1 MLNKGYY
8 QLSFA
13 YSNLYNKAR
22 KEKVMSEEN
31 ENYEV
36 EEPTE
41 AYITTTDNPFNPQ
54 TQFDEWYTY
63 DTTLGY
69 NTLQRLAK
77 MEDYLVKNLKIDDP
91 GLIPD
96 LAMLELVRLDPLKR
110 YTIVHLKKV
119 DYGTVQISDD
129 LRAQLELVKNLK

>member
-1 MLNKGYY
+1 
-8 QLSFA
+8 
-13 YSNLYNKAR
+13 
-22 KEKVMSEEN
+22 MSEEN

-69 NTLQRLAK
+69 KTLQRLAK
-77 MEDYLVKNLKIDDP
+77 MEDYLVKNLKTDDP

-96 LAMLELVRLDPLKR
+96 MAMLELVRLDPLKR
-110 YTIVHLKKV
+110 YTILHLKKV